1 MGYQAI
7 DSLFYVE
14 DYAALCQTRINRT
27 AVQHRLQKTTRTVVR
42 HRLPKINRTAI
53 RHRLPK
59 TTRTA
64 VWHRLPTSELSTFD

>member
-7 DSLFYVE
+7 DSLFYLE

-27 AVQHRLQKTTRTVVR
+27 A
-42 HRLPKINRTAI
+42 A

-59 TTRTA
+59 TTRTVVRYRLPKTNRTVVRHRMQKTTRTA
-64 VWHRLPTSELSTFD
+64 ARHRLPASELSAFG